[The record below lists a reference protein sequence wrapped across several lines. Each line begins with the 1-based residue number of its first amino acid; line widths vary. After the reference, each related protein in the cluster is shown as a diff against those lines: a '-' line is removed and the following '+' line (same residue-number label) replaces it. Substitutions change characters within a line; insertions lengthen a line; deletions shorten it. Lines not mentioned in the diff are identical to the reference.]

1 MVDSEQA
8 SSAASQALRVL
19 SNLLAG
25 NAIGQTVAV
34 EDVIPTVVVLL
45 KATLTAPNGQHVH
58 LLIKVLEELY
68 LLKVPKFCAIVQ
80 FLRFGVYWFCC
91 LF

>member
-25 NAIGQTVAV
+25 NAISQTVAV

-45 KATLTAPNGQHVH
+45 KATLTAPNGQYVH
-58 LLIKVLEELY
+58 LLIKVGDQFFCEE
-68 LLKVPKFCAIVQ
+68 FCLWGTALM
-80 FLRFGVYWFCC
+80 FMR
-91 LF
+91 